1 MLSQLSKLSVALVL
15 GATLCSN
22 ALALPEDREQPI
34 RITADQALRNEKEGF
49 TVYTGNVEMVQG
61 TLHITANKI
70 TIYRIVE
77 EADKIVAKGHPA
89 HLQQQPEL
97 EKGLVNARA
106 EIIEYYK
113 DEARVHLKQNA
124 RIEQDGSKVTGDTI
138 DYYVNEQLVKA
149 GSNRTKEDS
158 RVVVVIPAQAIQKRE
173 ESSGKTDSE

>member
-1 MLSQLSKLSVALVL
+1 MLSLLTKLSLALLV
-15 GATLCSN
+15 GAALSN
-22 ALALPEDREQPI
+22 PVFALPEDREQPI

-49 TVYTGNVEMVQG
+49 TVYSGNVEMVQG
-61 TLHITANKI
+61 TLNITANKI

-77 EADKIVAKGHPA
+77 EADKIVAKGRPA

-97 EKGLVNARA
+97 GKGLVNAHA

-138 DYYVNEQLVKA
+138 EYYVNEQLVKA

-158 RVVVVIPAQAIQKRE
+158 RVVVVIPAQAIQKSE
-173 ESSGKTDSE
+173 DSSGATDSE